1 MVFHRLCDRPPGGAL
16 NLSGELGFWLAWITR
31 GTIWKEVH
39 LNEYHLMM
47 ENKRDVFLLNP
58 VLKIFIL
65 VRFCKDWW
73 DWCCKL
79 FWGVFESLISSAISR
94 YTMNT
99 DIFFSLKT
107 RCKNYTNFFWLI
119 ASCKP
124 LHILN
129 WFVTLLS
136 RGLILEENN
145 DISFDS
151 QELIQILNCMH
162 CWPLV
167 SLEILH
173 CIVFFYNVSFLTF
186 IWCLKYYKKLCRMVT
201 FFFQLRLSVCASV
214 CVCLFVCMAQA
225 SGECQGVN

>member
-99 DIFFSLKT
+99 DIFLAWKPDAKIIPTFSG
-107 RCKNYTNFFWLI
+107 WL
-119 ASCKP
+119 
-124 LHILN
+124 H
-129 WFVTLLS
+129 
-136 RGLILEENN
+136 
-145 DISFDS
+145 
-151 QELIQILNCMH
+151 
-162 CWPLV
+162 LV
-167 SLEILH
+167 SH
-173 CIVFFYNVSFLTF
+173 CISLIDSSRSYHVALYWKKTMTSALTPRSWF
-186 IWCLKYYKKLCRMVT
+186 RYWIACIADL
-201 FFFQLRLSVCASV
+201 
-214 CVCLFVCMAQA
+214 
-225 SGECQGVN
+225 